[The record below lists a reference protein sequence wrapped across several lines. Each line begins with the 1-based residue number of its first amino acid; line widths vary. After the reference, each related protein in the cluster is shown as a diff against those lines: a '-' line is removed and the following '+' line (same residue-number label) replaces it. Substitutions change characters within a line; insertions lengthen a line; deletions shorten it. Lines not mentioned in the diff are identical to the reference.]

1 MSVPEDRSA
10 IEQLADVVLY
20 APVGLALEARRLLPE
35 MAERGRRQVTFNWMV
50 GRYAVRRARA
60 RTDEVVD
67 LVTVTAGGLLDLAGI
82 RLPGSTD
89 GTDQTAAAPEP
100 PASSPNGAGPAP
112 SGPSD
117 SPRSSTAAPDGS
129 ASTDAPTEPP
139 PLPDDLAIPG
149 YDSLSAFQVVP
160 RLDGLGGDELEAVRQ
175 YEHATRGRR
184 TILSRIAQLQAS

>member
-1 MSVPEDRSA
+1 MSVEEQRSA
-10 IEQLADVVLY
+10 VEQVADVVLY

-67 LVTVTAGGLLDLAGI
+67 LVTVTAGGLLDLTGI
-82 RLPGSTD
+82 RLPGSASS
-89 GTDQTAAAPEP
+89 GTDPVAEAPVPEP
-100 PASSPNGAGPAP
+100 DIDTGGGAPPSGVPAEPAVRLASSQDAVPSEPAP
-112 SGPSD
+112 D
-117 SPRSSTAAPDGS
+117 PD
-129 ASTDAPTEPP
+129 E
-139 PLPDDLAIPG
+139 LAIPG

-160 RLDGLGGDELEAVRQ
+160 RLEGLHGDELEAVRQ
-175 YEHATRGRR
+175 YEHANRGRR

>member
-1 MSVPEDRSA
+1 VSVPEERSA
-10 IEQLADVVLY
+10 IEQVADVVLY

-82 RLPGSTD
+82 RLPGSSD
-89 GTDQTAAAPEP
+89 GAEGTDTAAEAAPTAPPAGTNGARPSADPAPAPEA
-100 PASSPNGAGPAP
+100 ASH
-112 SGPSD
+112 
-117 SPRSSTAAPDGS
+117 
-129 ASTDAPTEPP
+129 DAHSVPTEPAP
-139 PLPDDLAIPG
+139 VPDDLAIPG

>member
-1 MSVPEDRSA
+1 VSVPEDRSA
-10 IEQLADVVLY
+10 IEQVADVVLY

-82 RLPGSTD
+82 RLPGSSD
-89 GTDQTAAAPEP
+89 GADDERAASAAASTP
-100 PASSPNGAGPAP
+100 SGSNGAGPAP
-112 SGPSD
+112 AAPAD
-117 SPRSSTAAPDGS
+117 SPAPAPRGS
-129 ASTDAPTEPP
+129 ASTDGPAEPAPV
-139 PLPDDLAIPG
+139 PDDLAIPG